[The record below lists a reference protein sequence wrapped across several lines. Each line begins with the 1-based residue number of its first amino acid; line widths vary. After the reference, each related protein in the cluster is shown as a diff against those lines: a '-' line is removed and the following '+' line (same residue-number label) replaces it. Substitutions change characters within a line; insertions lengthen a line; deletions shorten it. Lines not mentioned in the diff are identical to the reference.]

1 MTKQEYLSKQLKV
14 LEYMIGEDVIHNE
27 FGLGKIIGFENNKCI
42 VKYERF
48 QTNKNM
54 STITFFDY
62 HEPVAQSTID
72 ELNELKCEYEMSK
85 KTISQNQI
93 LNAIKDI
100 GVDKKEFINDNKI
113 RFEDVIGLD
122 DVKDLVNQLIIYP
135 FKYRDIYKAFK
146 RESGGGILLYGA
158 PGTGKTMIAKAI
170 ANEVDAKF
178 ISIKCSDI
186 VSKWYGESEK
196 KIKEFFNEARKYRR
210 SIIYF
215 DEFDSLGIDREKDN
229 SHAVNMV
236 VSELLTQ
243 IDGFETIENTILLI
257 ASTNKPWNIDS
268 ALLRS
273 GRFNKKI
280 YVGLPNHKSRCDLL
294 MYQFKDV
301 PIEEIDYQVIADKTE
316 GYSSADI
323 VELCNEAKDIAIK
336 RSIMNNELSN
346 ITQDDINQALSQVSS
361 TIVKKELDKL
371 VSFSQKCN

>member
-1 MTKQEYLSKQLKV
+1 
-14 LEYMIGEDVIHNE
+14 
-27 FGLGKIIGFENNKCI
+27 
-42 VKYERF
+42 
-48 QTNKNM
+48 
-54 STITFFDY
+54 
-62 HEPVAQSTID
+62 
-72 ELNELKCEYEMSK
+72 
-85 KTISQNQI
+85 
-93 LNAIKDI
+93 
-100 GVDKKEFINDNKI
+100 
-113 RFEDVIGLD
+113 
-122 DVKDLVNQLIIYP
+122 
-135 FKYRDIYKAFK
+135 
-146 RESGGGILLYGA
+146 
-158 PGTGKTMIAKAI
+158 
-170 ANEVDAKF
+170 
-178 ISIKCSDI
+178 
-186 VSKWYGESEK
+186 
-196 KIKEFFNEARKYRR
+196 
-210 SIIYF
+210 
-215 DEFDSLGIDREKDN
+215 
-229 SHAVNMV
+229 MV